1 VAALA
6 ISEFRRLI
14 VKVGSSLLVDAD
26 GRLNRDWLETL
37 AHDVGALQKQGHE
50 ILIVSSG
57 AIAIG
62 SLILGINKRR
72 ARLEDLQAAAAA
84 GQVQLVHAYQ
94 EVLGQHGIAAAQIL
108 LTPEDTENRRRF
120 LNARGTL
127 GRLIERGVIPVINE
141 NDTVATEEI
150 RYGDNDRLAARVAQ
164 LVMADA
170 LILLS
175 DVDGLYTKF
184 DALMVTSWQSL
195 GRPAPTSVAAAWQQ
209 RYRQPALRRTQDA
222 PQSLRTGLSST
233 H

>member
-108 LTPEDTENRRRF
+108 LGDFSTRG
-120 LNARGTL
+120 ARSG
-127 GRLIERGVIPVINE
+127 GSSNVVS
-141 NDTVATEEI
+141 
-150 RYGDNDRLAARVAQ
+150 Y
-164 LVMADA
+164 
-170 LILLS
+170 
-175 DVDGLYTKF
+175 
-184 DALMVTSWQSL
+184 
-195 GRPAPTSVAAAWQQ
+195 
-209 RYRQPALRRTQDA
+209 
-222 PQSLRTGLSST
+222 LSSMRMT
-233 H
+233 RLLPRRSVTAITTGWLPVSLNWSWLTR

>member
-175 DVDGLYTKF
+175 DVDGLYT
-184 DALMVTSWQSL
+184 VTSWQSL